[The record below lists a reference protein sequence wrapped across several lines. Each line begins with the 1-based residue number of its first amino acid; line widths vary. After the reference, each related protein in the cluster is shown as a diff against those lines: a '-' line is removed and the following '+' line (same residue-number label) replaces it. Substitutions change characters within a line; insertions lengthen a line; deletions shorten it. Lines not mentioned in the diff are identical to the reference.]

1 MPLDEREQS
10 QRPDGSSGCRAG
22 SREETAES
30 SEPPTG
36 WGSAAVMFDAIL
48 RSSSDLVVVVDAE
61 GILVFVSCAAQRIL
75 GRDPAEWVGR
85 SVFELIHPDDVGLA
99 AEAMVTSIEGD
110 PGVKDP
116 LVLRVQHADGQWRS
130 VEVVANNLSHDP
142 RVGGLVVNVRD
153 LTERQHAQAAAE
165 RDRRRFEQVFERAPI
180 GMALV
185 SNEGRFLRVNSSL
198 CSLVDRSAAA
208 LLRTDLFA
216 LTHPSDRRRAE
227 KHALAVLEGRTTRPI
242 EVRFLTPAGEVA
254 WARVSASVVKEDGEA
269 LHSIVHIEDVTE
281 QRRLREQLEAA
292 ATHDPLTGVLN
303 RNGLHEVLDQGL
315 GTRPSGAL
323 VSIDLDRFKQVN
335 DRFGHAAGDELLELV
350 AMRIRVAIRAEDS
363 LARVGGDEFI
373 VIVSGEPTAS
383 QVEALAERIRV
394 LLAAPFELLAG
405 TVSISGSI
413 GVMGLTGDPQI
424 SDQLAQADSATY
436 RAKSKGG
443 NRVELAG
450 GLGRRTDRRAP

>member
-1 MPLDEREQS
+1 MPPNEREQS
-10 QRPDGSSGCRAG
+10 RSPDPSTAG
-22 SREETAES
+22 LAESREDSAELH
-30 SEPPTG
+30 EVPTE
-36 WGSAAVMFDAIL
+36 WDSAALMFDTIL
-48 RSSSDLVVVVDAE
+48 RSSSDLVVVVDVE
-61 GILVFVSCAAQRIL
+61 GTLVFVSSAAQRIL

-85 SVFELIHPDDVGLA
+85 SVFELIHPDDIGLA

-116 LVLRVQHADGQWRS
+116 LVLRVLHADGQWRS
-130 VEVVANNLSHDP
+130 VEVVANNLSDDP
-142 RVGGLVVNVRD
+142 RVGGLVINVRD
-153 LTERQHAQAAAE
+153 LTERQHAQAVAQ

-185 SNEGRFLRVNSSL
+185 SGEGRFLRVNSSL
-198 CSLVDRSAAA
+198 CSMVDRPAAA

-242 EVRFLTPAGEVA
+242 EVRFLTAGGDVA
-254 WARVSASVVKEDGEA
+254 WARVSASVVKENGEA
-269 LHSIVHIEDVTE
+269 LHVIVHIEDVTE
-281 QRRLREQLEAA
+281 QRRLREQLVAA

-303 RNGLHEVLDQGL
+303 RNGLREVFDRRLAG
-315 GTRPSGAL
+315 RPTGAL

-373 VIVSGEPTAS
+373 VIVSGEPTAA

-394 LLAAPFELLAG
+394 LLAAPFELRAG

-413 GVMGLTGDPQI
+413 GVKGLTGDPEI

-436 RAKSKGG
+436 RAKSMGG

-450 GLGRRTDRRAP
+450 GLGR